1 MDPNIHE
8 AHRRDRRFRRL
19 PSVILLAIIA
29 VAGAAWLGLLGFLG
43 SNAALGTVQDLEDRY
58 VCDVGEFELSLPAVG
73 SLSEVYTS
81 DQVLLGKLSE
91 RNSQPVA
98 IDDIPEVVIGA
109 LLSAEDKG
117 FYDHRGVNFIAIARA
132 AAARSGGASTI
143 TQQVVKQNFLNAD
156 RTIER
161 KICEALVATE
171 LEEIFTKDQILEFY
185 VNSVF
190 FGSNAYGIQAAAQEY
205 FGVPL
210 DDLSIAQSATIVTI
224 IRNPTVYHPR
234 KNPSES
240 LQARNRTIDQMVAN
254 G

>member
-8 AHRRDRRFRRL
+8 AHRRDRRYRRL
-19 PSVILLAIIA
+19 PAVILLAIIA
-29 VAGAAWLGLLGFLG
+29 LAGAAWLGLFGFLG
-43 SNAALGTVQDLEDRY
+43 SNAALGTVEDLETRY
-58 VCDVGEFELSLPAVG
+58 VCDVGEFDLSLPAVS

-81 DQVLLGKLSE
+81 DRVLLGKLSE

-98 IDDIPEVVIGA
+98 LDDIPEEVIGA

-117 FYDHRGVNFIAIARA
+117 FYEHEGVNFTAIARA
-132 AAARSGGASTI
+132 AAARTGGASTI

-161 KICEALVATE
+161 KICEALIATE
-171 LEEIFTKDQILEFY
+171 LEEIYTKDQILEFY
-185 VNSVF
+185 INSVF

-205 FGVPL
+205 FEVPL
-210 DDLSIAQSATIVTI
+210 DELTVAQSATIVTI
-224 IRNPTVYHPR
+224 IRNPTFYHPR

-240 LQARNRTIDQMVAN
+240 LRARTKT
-254 G
+254 